1 MTTTTLT
8 APELELRNDVREMKR
23 KELLDAMFEAQQNI
37 EGYLQEMFFT
47 DHQSWQ
53 DLTGTTDPHINRIVY
68 LQMFSAP
75 MNRTDILEEA
85 PMDEIEMLYDTSF
98 SDKEYWQSNQN

>member
-53 DLTGTTDPHINRIVY
+53 DLTGTTDPHINHIVY

>member
-1 MTTTTLT
+1 MTTLT
-8 APELELRNDVREMKR
+8 APELELRNHVKETKR

-37 EGYLQEMFFT
+37 EAELQEMFFT
-47 DHQSWQ
+47 NHKEWQ
-53 DLTGTTDPHINRIVY
+53 ELTGTTDPHVNHIVY

-85 PMDEIEMLYDTSF
+85 PMDEIEMLYDTSYN
-98 SDKEYWQSNQN
+98 DKEYWQSNQN